1 MANMDIDK
9 SSISSTVKLVSLF
22 DLVVLGLT
30 AISKSSSHVLVLP
43 PIPCMLTNP
52 NSSFDFFMPL
62 RHSKQ
67 VSKEGDTFEV
77 PLEVAHMSELIKG
90 MMDTD
95 DEDDGSNNG
104 VTTGT
109 VIEMPLPNVK
119 SDVLEKVISFCEHHL
134 KEPMA
139 EIEKPLK
146 SPCMADI
153 VQRWYSDF
161 VGESTKHQDQEML
174 FELLL
179 AANYMD
185 VKPLLDLTCATVAS
199 MIKGKTVSSR
209 CSKRTVRT
217 SIMLRVRS
225 VSNDSPNSPAY
236 K

>member
-1 MANMDIDK
+1 MATMDIDK
-9 SSISSTVKLVSLF
+9 SPISSTVKLVSLF
-22 DLVVLGLT
+22 DLVVLRTT
-30 AISKSSSHVLVLP
+30 AISKRSSHVLVLP
-43 PIPCMLTNP
+43 PIPCILTNP
-52 NSSFDFFMPL
+52 NSSFNFFVPL

-67 VSKEGDTFEV
+67 VSKEGETFEV

-104 VTTGT
+104 VTTGA

-119 SDVLEKVISFCEHHL
+119 SDVLKKVISFCEHHL

-146 SPCMADI
+146 SPCMADV

-161 VGESTKHQDQEML
+161 VGEPAKKDQEML

-179 AANYMD
+179 ASNYMD
-185 VKPLLDLTCATVAS
+185 FKPLLDLTCATVAS

-209 CSKRTVRT
+209 CARRAVRAFV
-217 SIMLRVRS
+217 MLLAR
-225 VSNDSPNSPAY
+225 Y
-236 K
+236 I